1 LIVEWLAVSLVLSV
15 VLTVVLNIVIRA
27 FPHTSERAAQSL
39 AGYATRDGD
48 GDRRARV
55 YAPWKAMLVVSLIL
69 TIALNVW
76 IWMT

>member
-1 LIVEWLAVSLVLSV
+1 
-15 VLTVVLNIVIRA
+15 VIRA